1 MGDSWKEG
9 GGSARVN
16 SAYIKS
22 PNSMHPSPS
31 HQVPAGVATCH
42 SLRMAST
49 AASAGSTPTATS
61 AVAVKS
67 ALSPAMRAF
76 FSGAVA
82 GVVADS
88 VLHPLDTINLRMK
101 IQHEQSRKYSGL
113 FKAMRTILRE
123 GRTAMHLMCQ
133 WQCDL

>member
-1 MGDSWKEG
+1 
-9 GGSARVN
+9 
-16 SAYIKS
+16 
-22 PNSMHPSPS
+22 MHPSPS
-31 HQVPAGVATCH
+31 HSLPAGVSTCH
-42 SLRMAST
+42 SLRMAS
-49 AASAGSTPTATS
+49 AASAGSSPTATS

-113 FKAMRTILRE
+113 FKAVRTILRE
-123 GRTAMHLMCQ
+123 GRTTHLPICSNG
-133 WQCDL
+133 DR